1 MSLIT
6 RIFGKDPS
14 EAEAPDGSTP
24 PAKAEAPPPPDPA
37 ARLREEEA
45 SLSQALEAGDLA
57 AVGRWVL
64 EGSSTRLRQQAA
76 RHIDDPDQLR
86 ELIRATRHG
95 NDKTVHRILTDRR
108 DSQLAEMRRLE
119 QQQAE
124 VDTAAAAIARH
135 AALPCDE
142 TYEAALRGLEA
153 RWRGVAPHASAD
165 LQREVTQQLERAH
178 ELIAQHRE
186 ATEAEAERRR
196 AAARAAEEALRQAQ
210 LEAEAAAAAAAE
222 QARLMEAERA
232 ARVEAERAR
241 RGEEEAEARHLL
253 GLLRQAQAALERGST
268 ARAARLRDAIAE
280 KLPQAPALPEWY
292 ARQLQHVDERLG
304 ELKDWKTFRV
314 APRRAELIER
324 MHSLVGAEISP
335 EELAR
340 QIRKLR
346 EEWRTLHRGA
356 GEEPSPEWQQ
366 FDEAAERAYEPCR
379 VHFARQAEQR
389 RENQARREAL
399 LERLAAFA
407 ATQSGEQRDLPLIRR
422 VLVEAREEWQQHAP
436 VDQSVVK
443 PLQASFHALLHELQA
458 MLESEFARNVQAKRD
473 LVARAAEL
481 VKLED
486 TRRAIDEAKSLQRAW
501 KTAGPVPRAEDN
513 ALWQE
518 FRHHCDAVFQRSAQ
532 EWAAHGAV
540 LETSQA
546 RAVALCEELE
556 RISGLGGEPLTAA
569 AKALDGLR
577 DEFESLELPR
587 AHARELR
594 QRFRQASDHCL
605 QAVRRARDA
614 AARRGWTDLLDA
626 AAQVRAYAL
635 ASVEGTSA
643 DECDVLRSSAAT
655 AVADLAHAPKGT
667 RAILERLLDGIAAG
681 TVSTDLAANEAALR
695 LLCIRAELIADLE
708 TPPEDLQRRR
718 DYQMQR
724 LVAAMGKGERP
735 TPADLDDL
743 AREWLAVGPVAT
755 TVHDALYARFERCRG
770 DGGHRR

>member
-14 EAEAPDGSTP
+14 EAETPDGSTP
-24 PAKAEAPPPPDPA
+24 PAKAEAPPPPDPV
-37 ARLREEEA
+37 ARAREEEA
-45 SLSQALEAGDLA
+45 NLAQALEAGDLA

-64 EGSSTRLRQQAA
+64 EGSSTRIRQQAA
-76 RHIDDPDQLR
+76 RHITDPEQLR

-95 NDKTVHRILTDRR
+95 NDKTVHRILTDKR
-108 DSQLAEMRRLE
+108 DEQLAETRRLE

-124 VDTAAAAIARH
+124 VEAAAAAIARH
-135 AALPCDE
+135 ADLPCDAA
-142 TYEAALRGLEA
+142 YESALRVFEA
-153 RWRGVAPHASAD
+153 RWRAVEPHASAD
-165 LQREVTQQLERAH
+165 LQQEVTQQLERARQV
-178 ELIAQHRE
+178 IAQHRRT
-186 ATEAEAERRR
+186 TEAEAEQRRE
-196 AAARAAEEALRQAQ
+196 AVRAAEEARRQAQ

-222 QARLMEAERA
+222 QARLLEAERV
-232 ARVEAERAR
+232 ARVEAEQAR
-241 RGEEEAEARHLL
+241 RAADEAEVRHLT

-268 ARAARLRDAIAE
+268 ARAARLRDAIAA
-280 KLPQAPALPEWY
+280 KLPDAPTLPEWY

-324 MHSLVGAEISP
+324 VHSLIGAEISP

-356 GEEPSPEWQQ
+356 GEEPTPEWQQ

-379 VHFARQAEQR
+379 VHFARQTEQR
-389 RENQARREAL
+389 RENQARRESL

-407 ATQSGEQRDLPLIRR
+407 ATQSGEQRDLSLIRR

-443 PLQASFHALLHELQA
+443 PLQAKFHAHLHELQA
-458 MLESEFARNVQAKRD
+458 MLESEYARNAQAKRE

-481 VKLED
+481 AKLED
-486 TRRAIDEAKSLQRAW
+486 TRRAIDEAKSLQRTW
-501 KTAGPVPRAEDN
+501 KTVGPVPRAQDN

-518 FRHHCDAVFQRSAQ
+518 FRRHCDAVFQRSAQ
-532 EWAAHGAV
+532 EWAAHGAA
-540 LETSQA
+540 LESSQA

-556 RISGLGGEPLTAA
+556 RISGLSGEPLSAA
-569 AKALDGLR
+569 VKALDGLR
-577 DEFESLELPR
+577 AEFESLELPR

-594 QRFRQASDHCL
+594 QRFRQASDHCV
-605 QAVRRARDA
+605 QAVRRERDA
-614 AARRGWTDLLDA
+614 AARRVWSDLFAA
-626 AAQVRAYAL
+626 AAQLRAYAL
-635 ASVEGTSA
+635 ASAQGAPA
-643 DECDVLRSSAAT
+643 DECEALRSSAT
-655 AVADLAHAPKGT
+655 AVVAGLTHAPKGT
-667 RAILERLLDGIAAG
+667 RAILEQQLDGIAAG

-708 TPPEDLQRRR
+708 TPPEDQQTRR

-755 TVHDALYARFERCRG
+755 TVHDALFARFERCRS
-770 DGGHRR
+770 DGGNRR